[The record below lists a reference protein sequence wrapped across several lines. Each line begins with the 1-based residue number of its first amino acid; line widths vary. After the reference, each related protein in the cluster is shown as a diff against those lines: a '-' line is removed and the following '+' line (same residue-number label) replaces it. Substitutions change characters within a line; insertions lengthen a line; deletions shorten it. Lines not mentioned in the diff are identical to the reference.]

1 MAKGNNTTLL
11 KVVLFILA
19 VISIIYGIGYWI
31 FPGTLVSSAGANPVE
46 FAWLR
51 WSGGILIGLGIG
63 NLLVFRKPEKQG
75 IYVFMAALTTL
86 LCGLGMLYSWIMKEG
101 SGSTMFIAVPTI
113 IILVISILL
122 WVARQQAKGIL

>member
-1 MAKGNNTTLL
+1 MAQGNNITLL
-11 KVVLFILA
+11 KVVLVILA
-19 VISIIYGIGYWI
+19 VVSIIYGIGYWI
-31 FPGTLVSSAGANPVE
+31 FPGTLVTLSRANPVE

-101 SGSTMFIAVPTI
+101 SGSTIFIAVPTI
-113 IILVISILL
+113 LILVISCLL
-122 WVARQQAKGIL
+122 WWGRQKAKGIL